1 MAIFK
6 MSLIHYIPLDVQN
19 TMQSTNYPNTI
30 APIFQRKVKL
40 YVFLKQP
47 FYFIETSPE
56 KVLLAVELRLLN
68 RFLNIYQNN
77 HSLKGFAKL
86 ITEDK

>member
-40 YVFLKQP
+40 YVF
-47 FYFIETSPE
+47 
-56 KVLLAVELRLLN
+56 
-68 RFLNIYQNN
+68 
-77 HSLKGFAKL
+77 
-86 ITEDK
+86 